1 MKQIYRHIEKDGS
14 GIVKLMSEEPEDMW
28 HLFNII
34 RVGDKVRAKT
44 LRKVQNESATGSKTS
59 QRITLTL
66 EVDIEAIDF
75 DPSACALHLKGR
87 NTLENEY
94 VKLGAYHT
102 LDLEVNRPF
111 TLKKPIWDIIDI
123 QRLEESLDKSRNAD
137 VAAVVMH
144 EGLANICVLTST
156 MTIVKA
162 KIDMPVAR
170 KRKGFASQH
179 DKGVIRFLDA
189 VAQAFLRHINMEIV
203 KCVIIASRGFLRDQ
217 FYTHLLAV
225 AEKQNKKFSG
235 TDQSKFVI
243 VHSSSGFK
251 HSLKEVLADPTISAR
266 LADTKAQAEVKVL
279 NQFMEL
285 LNADSARAFYGFKHV
300 SMANEKYAID
310 TLLVSDALFRSYD
323 IAQRRQYVDLVE
335 SVRNQGGNVLIFS
348 SMHVSGEQL
357 NQITGVAAILR
368 FPLPEIENE
377 EMDDDE
383 QIESLEMPDRA
394 LEAVHIDGDDEPF
407 DG

>member
-189 VAQAFLRHINMEIV
+189 VAQAFLRHINMDIV

-266 LADTKAQAEVKVL
+266 LADTKVCLFFLYLSKVNL
-279 NQFMEL
+279 II
-285 LNADSARAFYGFKHV
+285 K
-300 SMANEKYAID
+300 
-310 TLLVSDALFRSYD
+310 FRLKQKSK
-323 IAQRRQYVDLVE
+323 
-335 SVRNQGGNVLIFS
+335 F
-348 SMHVSGEQL
+348 
-357 NQITGVAAILR
+357 
-368 FPLPEIENE
+368 
-377 EMDDDE
+377 
-383 QIESLEMPDRA
+383 
-394 LEAVHIDGDDEPF
+394 
-407 DG
+407 